1 MKIKIGNKVYTEI
14 KNLSYAP
21 ETSID
26 SDCVPV
32 NQFTAD
38 IMTDDVITA
47 GSDIE
52 LRDDLDQLWAK
63 YWVTF
68 AEHIDQLTVRVRAES
83 KISILDRKT
92 MPATMYSNTPV
103 SDILTGI
110 FSDLGSS
117 SYSLDSSFS
126 GATISGFMSHHS
138 RRYRLQLICF
148 VIGAYVKTFNTDKIE
163 ILPLSNQATYV
174 PKHKTFWKP
183 AVTYKDWVTE
193 IRVTAYSYTQGTP
206 TTTEDYVKDENGV
219 TYIQTA
225 TEYTVTNTDAP
236 VTAPPNIM
244 TVADVQIVNSGNVSA
259 ILTRLAMMYF
269 GRAVADVDVINN
281 REYEPGQRL
290 FTYGV
295 GKQLVLGYVE
305 SATFSFGLQARSK
318 LHMTP
323 IEVKDAVELTI
334 KYTWAELGP
343 KLTVLIE
350 KHLLPKSYQYTIQNQ
365 YVELSWQRHRYVL
378 RPQTETTTV
387 TLTTDTVIEIP
398 CFAALDEFKNE
409 LAIISVDEVTVSQG
423 EASIS

>member
-1 MKIKIGNKVYTEI
+1 MYVKIGNTVYTEI
-14 KNLSYAP
+14 KNLSFAP
-21 ETSID
+21 ETSIISD
-26 SDCVPV
+26 SVPV

-52 LRDDLDQLWAK
+52 LKDDLDQLWAK

-126 GATISGFMSHHS
+126 GATISGFMGHHS

-163 ILPLSNQATYV
+163 ILPLNTNAVYV
-174 PKHKTFWKP
+174 PKQKTFWKP
-183 AVTYKDWVTE
+183 SVTYKDWVTAIT
-193 IRVTAYSYTQGTP
+193 IRSFSFQQGTP
-206 TTTEDYVKDENGV
+206 TAGDDYVKDDQGV
-219 TYIQTA
+219 TYIQTSQ
-225 TEYTVTNTDAP
+225 EITVTNPDAP
-236 VTAPPNIM
+236 VTAPPNI
-244 TVADVQIVNSGNVSA
+244 VEVEDVQIINSANVSA
-259 ILTRLAMMYF
+259 IVAHLASVYF
-269 GRAVADVDVINN
+269 GRTVADVDVINN

-290 FTYGV
+290 LTYGV

-305 SATFSFGLQARSK
+305 SATFSFGVQARSK

-323 IEVKDAVELTI
+323 IEVTEAVELTI
-334 KYTWAELGP
+334 KYTWSELGT
-343 KLTVLIE
+343 KLTVHQE
-350 KHLLPKSYQYTIQNQ
+350 TYLLPKSYQYTIENMYIDLPWQN
-365 YVELSWQRHRYVL
+365 HRYIL
-378 RPQTETTTV
+378 RPRDETTTV
-387 TLTTDTVIEIP
+387 TLEQDTTIEMP
-398 CFAALDEFKNE
+398 CYAALDEHKNT
-409 LAIISVDEVTVSQG
+409 LTVTSVDEVTVSG
-423 EASIS
+423 TEVDIS

>member
-32 NQFTAD
+32 NQFSAD
-38 IMTDDVITA
+38 LITDDDITA

-68 AEHIDQLTVRVRAES
+68 AEHVDQFTVRVRAES

-126 GATISGFMSHHS
+126 AATISGFMPHHS

-174 PKHKTFWKP
+174 PKEKTFWKP
-183 AVTYKDWVTE
+183 AVTYKDWVTAIT
-193 IRVTAYSYTQGTP
+193 IRSFSFQQGTP
-206 TTTEDYVKDENGV
+206 ATGDDYVKDDQGV

-225 TEYTVTNTDAP
+225 TEYTITNTDAP
-236 VTAPPNIM
+236 VTAPPNI
-244 TVADVQIVNSGNVSA
+244 VEIKDVQIINSSNVSA
-259 ILTRLAMMYF
+259 ILTRLASTHF
-269 GRAVADVDVINN
+269 GRTVAEVDVINN

-290 FTYGV
+290 YTYGI

-323 IEVKDAVELTI
+323 IEVREAVELTL
-334 KYTWAELGP
+334 KYTWNENGP
-343 KLTVLIE
+343 KMTVLTE
-350 KHLLPKSYQYTIQNQ
+350 THLLPASYQYTIENK

-378 RPQTETTTV
+378 RPQAETTTV
-387 TLTTDTVIEIP
+387 SLTEDTVIEIP
-398 CFAALDEFKNE
+398 CFAALDEYKNE
-409 LAIISVDEVTVSQG
+409 LTVISVDEVTVSQG
-423 EASIS
+423 EAYIE

>member
-1 MKIKIGNKVYTEI
+1 MKIKIGNTVYTEI

-32 NQFTAD
+32 NQFSAD
-38 IMTDDVITA
+38 LITDDDITA

-68 AEHIDQLTVRVRAES
+68 AEHVDQFTVRVRAES

-126 GATISGFMSHHS
+126 GATISGFMPHHS

-174 PKHKTFWKP
+174 PKEKTFWKP
-183 AVTYKDWVTE
+183 AVTYKDWVTA
-193 IRVTAYSYTQGTP
+193 ITVKCFSYQQGTP
-206 TTTEDYVKDENGV
+206 ATGDDYVKDDQGV

-225 TEYTVTNTDAP
+225 TEYTITNTDAP
-236 VTAPPNIM
+236 VTAPPNI
-244 TVADVQIVNSGNVSA
+244 VEIKDVQIINSSNVSA
-259 ILTRLAMMYF
+259 ILTRLASTHF
-269 GRAVADVDVINN
+269 GRTVAEVDVINN

-290 FTYGV
+290 YTYGI

-305 SATFSFGLQARSK
+305 SATFSFGVQARSK

-323 IEVKDAVELTI
+323 IEVREAVELTL
-334 KYTWAELGP
+334 KYTWAESGV

-350 KHLLPKSYQYTIQNQ
+350 KHLLPKSYQYMIQNQ
-365 YVELSWQRHRYVL
+365 YVELSWQKHRYVL

-398 CFAALDEFKNE
+398 CYVALDEYNGE
-409 LAIISVDEVTVSQG
+409 LSVISVDEVTVSEG
-423 EASIS
+423 EADIE